1 MRLMF
6 NVGNKLANVKMLK
19 WCQVS
24 YICDTLVRKANI
36 YAYDL
41 KITLLSPRTQILT
54 IKVNLDGLFL
64 PLYTAF
70 AAFKYQY
77 VFCGKGQ
84 WHAKGIKRCEIHSY
98 FKQHHW
104 PLPDTGSKEETEPTL
119 KTAHNI
125 FPVHC
130 RQRTKFKTNRMI
142 KVLALQQHRQRFCL
156 P

>member
-1 MRLMF
+1 
-6 NVGNKLANVKMLK
+6 MLK
-19 WCQVS
+19 CSNDARLIKFVIHWH
-24 YICDTLVRKANI
+24 VREANI
-36 YAYDL
+36 YASPLKTDW
-41 KITLLSPRTQILT
+41 KITLLSLRTRKLT
-54 IKVNLDGLFL
+54 IKVNLARLFL
-64 PLYTAF
+64 PLSTAF
-70 AAFKYQY
+70 AALKYQY
-77 VFCGKGQ
+77 VLCGKGQ
-84 WHAKGIKRCEIHSY
+84 WHAKGTKRCEIHSY